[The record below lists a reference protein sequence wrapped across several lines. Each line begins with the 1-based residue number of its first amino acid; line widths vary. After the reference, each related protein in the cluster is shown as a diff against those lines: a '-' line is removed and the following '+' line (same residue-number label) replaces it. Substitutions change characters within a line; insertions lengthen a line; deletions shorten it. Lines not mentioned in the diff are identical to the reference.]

1 MGMTGCLKRAA
12 AWIVGSRPAAGTTR
26 APVPMVAWS
35 RPAAGTTVLLGAL
48 VVFDAAAFEATQQR
62 EGVTLAYS
70 DPADA
75 LAAPMRTR
83 IIDTFFAAYVRERA
97 DFHPGAPSQVRIVID
112 PGYDGIA
119 FVGEGKGAATIT
131 INPAWLAKR
140 PDDVDLVTHEAMHI
154 VQGYPEYANERV
166 PGWLVEGIADYAR
179 DRYGR
184 ENAAA
189 DDGEGRAELRHG
201 LQGDRCVSGMERG
214 AASGAG
220 QGAGRRIARWALHA
234 GIVED
239 AHRHGVAGAVGGVR
253 QGALRRVSHRPG

>member
-1 MGMTGCLKRAA
+1 MGMSGFLKRTA
-12 AWIVGSRPAAGTTR
+12 AWIVGSRPAAGATR
-26 APVPMVAWS
+26 TRVPMATWS

-48 VVFDAAAFEATQQR
+48 VAFDAAAFEANQQR
-62 EGVTLAYS
+62 EGVMLAYS

-131 INPAWLAKR
+131 INPAWLAKH

-189 DDGEGRAELRHG
+189 G
-201 LQGDRCVSGMERG
+201 
-214 AASGAG
+214 
-220 QGAGRRIARWALHA
+220 WALPTTVKNGQNFDSGYRVTGA
-234 GIVED
+234 FLKWSQ
-239 AHRHGVAGAVGGVR
+239 ARHPGLVKALD
-253 QGALRRVSHRPG
+253 GALREGRYTPALWQARTGLALPALWAAYVQAR